1 MQTRRESKDDFGRM
15 SDAPFNICTI
25 ALHVVLFVATWFGN
39 SLVCAAI
46 WRVRALRT
54 VSNMVIFSLA
64 LADLLMTAVFM
75 YRIIHLSSGEE
86 LHSACHAF
94 SEIAFS
100 DICVI
105 ILHLTVISV
114 DRFIAIKFP
123 LRYKTLVT
131 RKRMK
136 ITLAFVW
143 IFPLIGTVAFPH
155 LLPKEAYEAF
165 VDYYDSFHLCISF
178 HHHQFQN
185 TSKIFAAI
193 IIVLYIFLPCVV
205 TLSGYIYIIKVSRDQ
220 QLKLENQAH
229 LERETMRKVEIKVA
243 VTYGIIIGAFMICF
257 LPLLTGTLYQQF
269 KEEERKNMIRAM
281 QILSIL
287 ASVSACVNP
296 AVYTWRNREF
306 RKAFKKIIRRKNDE
320 MQN

>member
-1 MQTRRESKDDFGRM
+1 M
-15 SDAPFNICTI
+15 SDAAFNIFTV
-25 ALHVVLFVATWFGN
+25 ALHVVLFLTTWFGN

-46 WRVRALRT
+46 WRFRALRT

-64 LADLLMTAVFM
+64 LADLLMTVVFM
-75 YRIIHLSSGEE
+75 YRIIHLLSGED
-86 LHSACHAF
+86 LHMACHTF
-94 SEIAFS
+94 SEIAFNA
-100 DICVI
+100 ICVI
-105 ILHLTVISV
+105 ILHLAVISV
-114 DRFIAIKFP
+114 DRFIAIKIP

-131 RKRMK
+131 RHRMK

-143 IFPLIGTVAFPH
+143 LFPLIGTVIFPH
-155 LLPKEAYEAF
+155 SLPKEAYEDF

-193 IIVLYIFLPCVV
+193 IIVLYIVLPCIV
-205 TLSGYIYIIKVSRDQ
+205 TLSSYIYIMKVSRDQ
-220 QLKLENQAH
+220 QFKLENQAH

-257 LPLLTGTLYQQF
+257 LPLLAGTLFQQF
-269 KEEERKNMIRAM
+269 KEEERKNMIRVM
-281 QILSIL
+281 QVLSIT
-287 ASVSACVNP
+287 ASLSACINP

-306 RKAFKKIIRRKNDE
+306 RKAFKKIITRKNGE
-320 MQN
+320 IHN

>member
-1 MQTRRESKDDFGRM
+1 M
-15 SDAPFNICTI
+15 SDAAFNIFTV
-25 ALHVVLFVATWFGN
+25 ALHVVLFLTTWFGN

-46 WRVRALRT
+46 WRFRALRT

-64 LADLLMTAVFM
+64 LADLLMTVVFM
-75 YRIIHLSSGEE
+75 YRIIHLLSGED
-86 LHSACHAF
+86 LHMACHTF
-94 SEIAFS
+94 SEITFNA
-100 DICVI
+100 ICVI
-105 ILHLTVISV
+105 ILHLAVISV

-131 RKRMK
+131 RHRMK

-143 IFPLIGTVAFPH
+143 LFPLIGTVIFPH
-155 LLPKEAYEAF
+155 SLPKEAYEDF

-193 IIVLYIFLPCVV
+193 IIVLYIVLPCIV
-205 TLSGYIYIIKVSRDQ
+205 TLSSYIYIMKVSRDQ
-220 QLKLENQAH
+220 QFKLENQAH

-257 LPLLTGTLYQQF
+257 LPLLAGTLFQQF
-269 KEEERKNMIRAM
+269 EEEERKNMIRVM
-281 QILSIL
+281 QILSII
-287 ASVSACVNP
+287 ASISACINP

-306 RKAFKKIIRRKNDE
+306 RKAFKKIITRKNGE
-320 MQN
+320 IHN

>member
-1 MQTRRESKDDFGRM
+1 MTRDSL
-15 SDAPFNICTI
+15 FNISTI
-25 ALHVVLFVATWFGN
+25 ALHVVLFLATWFGN

-54 VSNMVIFSLA
+54 ISNMVIFSLA
-64 LADLLMTAVFM
+64 LSDLLMTVVFM

-86 LHSACHAF
+86 LHAACHTF

-114 DRFIAIKFP
+114 DRFVAIKFP

-136 ITLAFVW
+136 MALAFVW
-143 IFPLIGTVAFPH
+143 LFPLIGTVIVPH
-155 LLPKEAYEAF
+155 LLPQEAYEDYI
-165 VDYYDSFHLCISF
+165 DYYDSFHLCISF
-178 HHHQFQN
+178 HQHQFQN

-193 IIVLYIFLPCVV
+193 IIVLYIVLPFIV
-205 TLSGYIYIIKVSRDQ
+205 TLSGYIYIVKVSRDQ

-229 LERETMRKVEIKVA
+229 LEREATRKVEIKVA

-269 KEEERKNMIRAM
+269 KDEEKKNMTRVM
-281 QILSIL
+281 QILSII
-287 ASVSACVNP
+287 ASISACVNP

-306 RKAFKKIIRRKNDE
+306 RKAFKSIITRKNAAE
-320 MQN
+320 IHRRCHSEPF